1 MSVKAEQI
9 LRKLR
14 NGRQESPATDS
25 FGGFRA
31 GREPQS
37 PSQDMGMFTFLGVEI
52 SKHSESRDGERA
64 TKLFNQTMRRSLLG
78 NLAFGRDEDERIV

>member
-1 MSVKAEQI
+1 MSAKAEQI

-14 NGRQESPATDS
+14 NGRQESPAADS
-25 FGGFRA
+25 FGVFRA

-37 PSQDMGMFTFLGVEI
+37 PSQDMGMFTFLGFEI
-52 SKHSESRDGERA
+52 SKHSESRDDERA
-64 TKLFNQTMRRSLLG
+64 TKLFNPTMRSLLV